1 MTRTFESLDEVRA
14 AVGEHL
20 GVSSWVVVD
29 HARLD
34 QFADAVGGGEL
45 AMPYLA
51 LAFSNLFLPEIV
63 EVRGASLGVNYG
75 TGAVRFPAPIAL
87 GMKLRG
93 RADLVAV
100 EEIPGGIQTTMA
112 ITVEADRGQPVC
124 TVEAL
129 SRFLA

>member
-1 MTRTFESLDEVRA
+1 MSRVFESLDEVRA

-20 GVSSWVVVD
+20 GVSAWVVVD
-29 HARLD
+29 QARLD
-34 QFADAVGGGEL
+34 HFAEAVDGGEL
-45 AMPYLA
+45 AKPYLA
-51 LAFSNLFLPEIV
+51 LALSNLFLPEIV

-75 TGAVRFPAPIAL
+75 TGVVRFPGLIAPGARV
-87 GMKLRG
+87 RG

-100 EEIPGGIQTTMA
+100 EEIAGGIQTTMA
-112 ITVEADRGQPVC
+112 ITVEADGGDPVC